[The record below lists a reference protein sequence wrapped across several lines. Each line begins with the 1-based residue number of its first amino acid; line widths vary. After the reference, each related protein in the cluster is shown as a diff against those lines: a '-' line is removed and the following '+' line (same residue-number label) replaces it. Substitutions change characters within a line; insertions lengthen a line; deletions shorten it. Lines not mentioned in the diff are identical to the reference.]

1 MLKKNYYAPETDT
14 LKLRMEGPLCSSV
27 DITDNNDISINDITE
42 TIISV
47 DWIF

>member
-1 MLKKNYYAPETDT
+1 MLKKNYKAPETET

-27 DITDNNDISINDITE
+27 DITDNNDISFNDVIE
-42 TIISV
+42 TAISV